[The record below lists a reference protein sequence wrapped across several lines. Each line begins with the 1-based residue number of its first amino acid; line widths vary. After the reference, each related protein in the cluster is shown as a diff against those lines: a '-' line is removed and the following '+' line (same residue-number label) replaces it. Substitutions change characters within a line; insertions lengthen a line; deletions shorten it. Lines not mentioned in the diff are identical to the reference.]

1 MELRPSPS
9 SSTCHS
15 QSLIKFVSRPGQG
28 SELRERVVKIM
39 AAVGMAAALL
49 VAAPSTSLFA
59 QEVAGNAAV
68 TGAGSTFA
76 FPVIAKW
83 AAGYQRWK
91 AGGGDYPVSNAGLE
105 DPPTGPVLDYEP
117 SGSLAGTMR
126 VRDGSVDFGA
136 SDVPLSSAELA
147 KLGLGQFPIVI
158 GGVAVV
164 VNVAGVT
171 PGDIKFTGPLL
182 ADIFLGKISNW
193 NDPAIKAVN
202 PALNLPDAKI
212 AVIRRSDGSGTTFNF
227 TNYLSRA
234 SAEWKD
240 KVGSDLLVKWPV
252 GTGAKGNDGIAQAV
266 KQTANAISYIEFA
279 QALQAKLVYAS
290 LQNKA
295 GKFIKPEPLA
305 FQAAAGGASFSGASD
320 FDQLLIDAP
329 GENAYPVVVTVFAQM
344 KKSGSTLR
352 TRATLNFLQWAL
364 ERGASDAAH
373 LGYVPLPSSL
383 VGDIKKYWTSSFR
396 FTS

>member
-1 MELRPSPS
+1 VRILAA
-9 SSTCHS
+9 
-15 QSLIKFVSRPGQG
+15 IG
-28 SELRERVVKIM
+28 M
-39 AAVGMAAALL
+39 AAVLF
-49 VAAPSTSLFA
+49 VVSPVSSLRA

-91 AGGGDYPVSNAGLE
+91 AGGGDYPVSNSGLE

-126 VRDGSVDFGA
+126 VRNGSVDFGA
-136 SDVPLSSAELA
+136 SDVPLNSAELA

-158 GGVAVV
+158 GGVAIV
-164 VNVAGVT
+164 VNLSGVA

-182 ADIFLGKISNW
+182 ADIFLGKVSSW

-202 PALNLPDAKI
+202 PGLNLPDAKI
-212 AVIRRSDGSGTTFNF
+212 AVIRRSEGSGTTFNF

-240 KVGSDLLVKWPV
+240 KVGSDLMVKWPV
-252 GTGAKGNDGIAQAV
+252 GAGAKGNDGIAQAV
-266 KQTANAISYIEFA
+266 KQTPNAISYIEFA
-279 QALQAKLVYAS
+279 QALQAKLAYAS
-290 LQNKA
+290 LQNRA
-295 GKFIKPEPLA
+295 GKFIKPDPLA
-305 FQAAAGGASFSGASD
+305 FQEAASSATWSGASN
-320 FDQLLIDAP
+320 FDQLLIDTP

-344 KKSGSTLR
+344 KKSEGTLR
-352 TRATLNFLQWAL
+352 SRATLNFLQWSL

-383 VGDIKKYWTSSFR
+383 VTDIKKYWASSFR
-396 FTS
+396 FSS